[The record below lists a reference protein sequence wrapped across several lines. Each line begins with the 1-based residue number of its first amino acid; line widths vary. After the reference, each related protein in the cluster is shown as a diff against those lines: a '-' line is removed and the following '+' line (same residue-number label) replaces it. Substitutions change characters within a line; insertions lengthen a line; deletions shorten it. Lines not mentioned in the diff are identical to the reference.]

1 MSTEKVVIDTRE
13 TTMKLSFLIGR
24 TILMRT
30 ANEDSCVA
38 TRVES
43 IMAENT
49 PGAEG
54 VPCVT
59 IYTNIGVKHI
69 NNSKS
74 FNDIMLLDEDG
85 NLESLGEIV
94 DRLGIYF

>member
-1 MSTEKVVIDTRE
+1 MNTEKVVIDTRE
-13 TTMKLSFLIGR
+13 TTMKLSFLIGK

-49 PGAEG
+49 PGTEG

-85 NLESLGEIV
+85 SLEPLGEIT

>member
-1 MSTEKVVIDTRE
+1 
-13 TTMKLSFLIGR
+13 
-24 TILMRT
+24 MRT

-38 TRVES
+38 TKVES

-49 PGAEG
+49 PGTEG

-85 NLESLGEIV
+85 GLESLGKV
-94 DRLGIYF
+94 TDNLGIVF

>member
-1 MSTEKVVIDTRE
+1 MSTEKIVIDTRE

-49 PGAEG
+49 PGTEG

-59 IYTNIGVKHI
+59 LYTNIGVKHI

>member
-1 MSTEKVVIDTRE
+1 MNTEKIVIDTRE
-13 TTMKLSFLIGR
+13 TTMKLSFLVGR

-49 PGAEG
+49 PGTEG

-85 NLESLGEIV
+85 NLEPLGEIV

>member
-38 TRVES
+38 TRIES
-43 IMAENT
+43 IMTENT
-49 PGAEG
+49 PGTEG

>member
-1 MSTEKVVIDTRE
+1 MSTEKVVIDTKE

-49 PGAEG
+49 PGTEG

-74 FNDIMLLDEDG
+74 FNDIMLLDENG
-85 NLESLGEIV
+85 GLESLGEIV
-94 DRLGIYF
+94 DKLGIYF

>member
-1 MSTEKVVIDTRE
+1 MNTEKVVIDTKE

-30 ANEDSCVA
+30 ANEDSCIA

-49 PGAEG
+49 PGTEG

-59 IYTNIGVKHI
+59 IYTNIAVKHI
-69 NNSKS
+69 NNSKT
-74 FNDIMLLDEDG
+74 FNDIMLLNENG
-85 NLESLGEIV
+85 GLESLCKIT
-94 DRLGIYF
+94 DNLGIVF

>member
-1 MSTEKVVIDTRE
+1 MNTEKVVIDTRE

-49 PGAEG
+49 PGTEG

-85 NLESLGEIV
+85 NLEPLGEIV

>member
-1 MSTEKVVIDTRE
+1 MNTEKVVIDTKE

-49 PGAEG
+49 PGTDG
-54 VPCVT
+54 VPCIT

>member
-1 MSTEKVVIDTRE
+1 MNTEKIVIDTRE
-13 TTMKLSFLIGR
+13 TTMKLSFLVGR

-49 PGAEG
+49 PGTEG

-74 FNDIMLLDEDG
+74 FNDIMLLDENG

-94 DRLGIYF
+94 DRLGIVF

>member
-1 MSTEKVVIDTRE
+1 MNTEKVVIDTRE
-13 TTMKLSFLIGR
+13 TTMKLCFLIGR

-38 TRVES
+38 TKVDS
-43 IMAENT
+43 IMAKNT
-49 PGAEG
+49 PGTEG

-59 IYTNIGVKHI
+59 IYTNIGVKYI

-85 NLESLGEIV
+85 GLESLGKIV

>member
-1 MSTEKVVIDTRE
+1 MNTEKVVIDTRE
-13 TTMKLSFLIGR
+13 TIMKLSFLIGR

-30 ANEDSCVA
+30 ASGDSCVA

-49 PGAEG
+49 PGIEG

-59 IYTNIGVKHI
+59 LYTNIGVKHI

>member
-1 MSTEKVVIDTRE
+1 MNTEKFVIDTRE

-38 TRVES
+38 TKVES
-43 IMAENT
+43 IMAKNT
-49 PGAEG
+49 PGTEG

-74 FNDIMLLDEDG
+74 FNDIMLLDENG
-85 NLESLGEIV
+85 GLESLGEIV

>member
-1 MSTEKVVIDTRE
+1 MNTEKVVIDTRE
-13 TTMKLSFLIGR
+13 TTMKLCFLIGR

-38 TRVES
+38 TKVDS
-43 IMAENT
+43 IMAKNT
-49 PGAEG
+49 PGTEG

>member
-38 TRVES
+38 TRIES

-49 PGAEG
+49 PGTEG

-74 FNDIMLLDEDG
+74 FNDIMLLDENG
-85 NLESLGEIV
+85 GLESLGEIV

>member
-1 MSTEKVVIDTRE
+1 MNTEKVVIDTKE
-13 TTMKLSFLIGR
+13 TTMKLSFLVGR

-30 ANEDSCVA
+30 ASEDSCVA

-49 PGAEG
+49 PGTEG

-85 NLESLGEIV
+85 NIESLGEIV

>member
-1 MSTEKVVIDTRE
+1 MNTEKIVIDTRE

-49 PGAEG
+49 PGTEG

-59 IYTNIGVKHI
+59 LYTNIGVKHI

-85 NLESLGEIV
+85 NLKPLGEIV

>member
-38 TRVES
+38 TKVDS

-49 PGAEG
+49 PGTEG

-59 IYTNIGVKHI
+59 LYTNIGVKHI
-69 NNSKS
+69 NNSKA
-74 FNDIMLLDEDG
+74 FNDIMLVDENG
-85 NLESLGEIV
+85 FLEPLGKIT
-94 DRLGIYF
+94 DNLGIVF